1 MIKLIRYDKIINN
14 LKLKTYRFLTGTRIK
29 SIIKIIEVFCKENFP
44 VIHSKIFIT
53 TKAAVKSA
61 LLRRYSAKKTS
72 SSSID
77 LWKLSAGKFNSL
89 VSVIVPNFN
98 HAKYLRQRLETV
110 YNQTYKN
117 IEVIL
122 LDDASTDNSRDI
134 LTEFYRAHK
143 NNTRCIFNEKNSGGV
158 FNQWQRGIDAAAGS
172 LIWIAESDDYSDENF
187 LESLVDAF
195 TDDAIQLAFVRS
207 EFIEENVKIFSTEEY
222 LSDVNLDWSKSFA
235 VTAAQFVE
243 MGLGFKNVIPNVSST
258 IFRKPIIREQVKN
271 MWQDMKLC
279 GDWLFYLDIIK
290 GGCVYYTATATN
302 YYRVHT
308 NSTSLK
314 IQKEPRYYE
323 EHQRIAEFVAE
334 NYKVTFDTHEKH
346 YMQLEEHFLGYYG
359 GKEVEELKKYF
370 DVKKLLNVKR
380 KPNILMCVFA
390 LSIGGGETFPLFLA
404 NELSRRG
411 YPVTVMDFQM
421 SQEITDIRKKLREYV
436 PLIRLSKTDGLAEV
450 TDEFKIDVIHS
461 HHGSVDEFVS
471 YITEGNSE
479 VHHVVTLHGMYE
491 AIPDVEAANLIN
503 HIKKSVDAVVYIS
516 DKNLKPFTRNG
527 WSTDKI
533 FYKIGNGLE
542 FSTGTPIPRSKL
554 DIPEDSF
561 VCCTVSR
568 AIPEK
573 GWQAAIDA
581 VTSANKQSSRRI
593 DLILVGAGEMY
604 DKLNGKVPSFVHLTG
619 FKSNVRD
626 YLSTADVG
634 LLPSEFLGESFPL
647 MIIDS
652 LFCGKPVITS
662 NLGESAAML
671 KNSDGESAGIV
682 IDLDENYK
690 LPVETLTKILITL
703 ANDEDKYKRIL
714 KRVPDVAK
722 KFYIEVVAEKYLDVY
737 KMTTDIKKGS

>member
-1 MIKLIRYDKIINN
+1 M
-14 LKLKTYRFLTGTRIK
+14 
-29 SIIKIIEVFCKENFP
+29 
-44 VIHSKIFIT
+44 
-53 TKAAVKSA
+53 
-61 LLRRYSAKKTS
+61 
-72 SSSID
+72 
-77 LWKLSAGKFNSL
+77 SAGKFNAL

-134 LTEFYRAHK
+134 LMEFYRAHK
-143 NNTRCIFNEKNSGGV
+143 HNTRCIFNEKNSGGV

-207 EFIEENVKIFSTEEY
+207 EFIEENVKIFTTEEY

-258 IFRKPIIREQVKN
+258 IFRKPIIRDQVKN
-271 MWQDMKLC
+271 MWHDMKLC
-279 GDWLFYLDIIK
+279 GDWLFY
-290 GGCVYYTATATN
+290 TATN

-436 PLIRLSKTDGLAEV
+436 PLIRLGNTDGLAEV

-604 DKLNGKVPSFVHLTG
+604 DKLNGKVPNFVHLTG